1 MESFRLQERGVFV
14 ARMNYERAQRLAKV
28 SINTPVSSSGVVMVA
43 KFDSVCSRC
52 GGSIRKGAFI
62 VKRNKKWGCCT

>member
-1 MESFRLQERGVFV
+1 M

-43 KFDSVCSRC
+43 KFDSVCPRC
-52 GGSIRKGAFI
+52 GSVVRQGDFI
-62 VKRNKKWGCCT
+62 VKKNRKWGCCT